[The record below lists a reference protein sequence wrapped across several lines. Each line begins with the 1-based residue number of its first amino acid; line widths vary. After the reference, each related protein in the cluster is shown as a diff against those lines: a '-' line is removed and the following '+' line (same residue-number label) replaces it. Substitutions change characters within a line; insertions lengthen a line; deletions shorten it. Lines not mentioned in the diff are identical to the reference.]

1 MSKQDLT
8 EYSEDEL
15 SLFVMNDEC
24 LYRMRREFLRSTNV
38 LDDCFIYTSEQLDIL
53 REDIESDLNDE

>member
-15 SLFVMNDEC
+15 SLVVMNDEG
-24 LYRMRREFLRSTNV
+24 LYRMRRHFLRHTDF
-38 LDDCFIYTSEQLDIL
+38 LDEIFIYTDEQLDIL
-53 REDIESDLNDE
+53 REDIESDLNDQ